1 MPTLRPHQQT
11 LHLETLQAMKRFKHL
26 LIVAGCSFGK
36 TFLFSYMSSL
46 TSAKGKRMMILS
58 NRSEILLQ
66 SGGALGQFGVK
77 ADYIDPTH
85 PHVPTSLVSVCM
97 AQTLRRRYK
106 KKEWEEYI
114 LGLDLIV
121 IDEAHSQDFNFLFE
135 SGLLRGKWVLG
146 YTATPKRDGK
156 QRQLGLDY
164 EAIVEGVSSEE
175 LMQQGWLIRSKY
187 FSVDAPD
194 LTKVGVDNTSGDY
207 KAPDLFNL
215 FNTPDRYGGV
225 IDNYKRLTPDKSAIC
240 YCCSQ
245 VHAIETCRA
254 FNEAGI
260 SAKFVISGIQKDKD
274 EYQVLKDNLQYT
286 SSRKT
291 IFDEFRR
298 GEFKVLCNVSVATTG
313 TDLPIASVC
322 ILNMAT
328 LSLTKYLQMLGR
340 IARLYPEKDWGHVL
354 DFGGN
359 FARFGKYEMYRKWSV
374 WHEEKAGGG
383 VQMSKECP
391 KYRIDKN
398 GKTGCGRLIPVS
410 ARFCPFCEFV
420 FETEKEIRDAELV
433 EIIDGKFKFKDMSAL
448 QLKAYAELHGNKMA
462 WVYRMLWVGGGEAG
476 LRKGLKELGYNNKFI
491 WLTMERFKKEGK
503 KI

>member
-1 MPTLRPHQQT
+1 
-11 LHLETLQAMKRFKHL
+11 
-26 LIVAGCSFGK
+26 
-36 TFLFSYMSSL
+36 
-46 TSAKGKRMMILS
+46 MMILS
-58 NRSEILLQ
+58 NRSEILTQ
-66 SGGALGQFGVK
+66 SGGALSQFGVT
-77 ADYIDPTH
+77 ADYIDPAH

-106 KKEWEEYI
+106 RKEWEEYI
-114 LGLDLIV
+114 RSLDIIV

-135 SGLLRGKWVLG
+135 SGLLKNKWVLG

-164 EAIVEGVSSEE
+164 ECIVEGIDSEE
-175 LMQQGWLIRSKY
+175 LMKQVWLVRSKY

-194 LTKVGVDNTSGDY
+194 LTKVGTDSLTGDY
-207 KAPDLFNL
+207 KAPELFTL

-225 IDNYKRLTPDKSAIC
+225 VDNYLRLTLGQSAIC
-240 YCCSQ
+240 YCCNQ

-260 SAKFVISGIQKDKD
+260 SAKFVVSGIKKDKE

-340 IARLYPEKDWGHVL
+340 IARLYPGKTWGYVL

-359 FARFGKYEMYRKWSV
+359 VGRPGFGIYEAYRKWSV
-374 WHEEKAGGG
+374 WHEEKTGGG
-383 VQMSKECP
+383 IQMTKECP
-391 KYRIDKN
+391 KDRKDKN

-410 ARFCPFCEFV
+410 AQFCPFCGYIFA
-420 FETEKEIRDAELV
+420 TEKEIRDAELV
-433 EIIDGKFKFKDMSAL
+433 EIIDGRFKFKEMSAL

-476 LRKGLKELGYNNKFI
+476 FRKGMKELGYQSKFI
-491 WLTMERFKKEGK
+491 WLTLERFKKEK
-503 KI
+503 KSK